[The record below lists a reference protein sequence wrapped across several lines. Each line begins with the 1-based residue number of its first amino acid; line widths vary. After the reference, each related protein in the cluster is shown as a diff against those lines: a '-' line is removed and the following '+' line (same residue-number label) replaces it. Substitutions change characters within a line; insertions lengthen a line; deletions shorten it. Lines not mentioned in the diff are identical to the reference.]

1 MHPTI
6 DKIFDN
12 AEARYLKP
20 EELQFVTQYVESLPE
35 RLETYRNLR
44 DRELEVMQWVADQL
58 QSQLPQENQEI
69 LERCIKNA
77 LLMLRYCGMGMLL
90 NDETLVKKRFLD
102 WVSQT
107 VKVYDTEKIDNQLHR
122 LLNQRLTEVLGA
134 SQMRHLTPML
144 KLVYGAQSSPTATE
158 SVTGATIGW

>member
-6 DKIFDN
+6 DQIFDN

-20 EELQFVTQYVESLPE
+20 EELQCVTQYVESLPE

-44 DRELEVMQWVADQL
+44 DRELEIMQWVADQL
-58 QSQLPQENQEI
+58 QSQLPQENQDS

-77 LLMLRYCGMGMLL
+77 LLMLRYCSMGMLL

-102 WVSQT
+102 WVSQAA
-107 VKVYDTEKIDNQLHR
+107 KVYNTEKIDHLLHR

-144 KLVYGAQSSPTATE
+144 KLVYSAQSSPTATE
-158 SVTGATIGW
+158 SVNGAAIGW